1 MTIWIGDSII
11 FIGLAFIALGVI
23 GIFRFRNFYS
33 RALISSKIDT
43 VGFIT
48 IIAGL
53 ILKYGLNFNTLKLF
67 LILVIYL
74 MINPLTT
81 HSIVKSAFL
90 SGYRIKRR

>member
-1 MTIWIGDSII
+1 MNTFIGDVII
-11 FIGLAFIALGVI
+11 FIGLIFIALGVI

-53 ILKYGLNFNTLKLF
+53 VIKYGLNFDTLKLL
-67 LILVIYL
+67 LIMIIYL

-81 HSIVKSAFL
+81 HSIVKSAYH
-90 SGYRIKRR
+90 SGYKIKRR